1 MGKVLWWRRIL
12 LSITAAVGVLLIN
25 LVIPVKGV
33 TQLVQQQ
40 DLLAVPESFRGTIVR
55 RVSLSNAKKAIAL
68 TFDDGPS
75 SDITPQ
81 VLSILKEKNIPATFF
96 VLGRNLK
103 KFPQIGQQMLADGHV
118 LGNHTWHHWYYRMR
132 EFIIARE
139 IESTAKLISQVT
151 GVRTNLFRPPYGHR
165 YNGLVDYARKRKD
178 VVVLWSVDSQD
189 WRGQD
194 ISLEELVEQVL
205 TQAEPG
211 AIVLMHDSGG
221 DDNKIVQALP
231 TIIDELSDR
240 GYAFVSVPQL
250 LQLED
255 Q

>member
-1 MGKVLWWRRIL
+1 
-12 LSITAAVGVLLIN
+12 
-25 LVIPVKGV
+25 
-33 TQLVQQQ
+33 
-40 DLLAVPESFRGTIVR
+40 
-55 RVSLSNAKKAIAL
+55 
-68 TFDDGPS
+68 
-75 SDITPQ
+75 
-81 VLSILKEKNIPATFF
+81 
-96 VLGRNLK
+96 
-103 KFPQIGQQMLADGHV
+103 
-118 LGNHTWHHWYYRMR
+118 RMR

-211 AIVLMHDSGG
+211 AIVLMHDSRG

-231 TIIDELSDR
+231 KIIDGLSDR
-240 GYAFVSVPQL
+240 GYIFVSIPQL
-250 LQLED
+250 LQLQD
-255 Q
+255 IVH